1 MIKNMG
7 IIDRFARV
15 IIAGIIAVLFY
26 QDIIS
31 GYLGTVLVIL
41 GFVFVLTSLFSFC
54 PLYSLFGIKTCKTK

>member
-31 GYLGTVLVIL
+31 GYLGTALVIL

-54 PLYSLFGIKTCKTK
+54 PIYSLFGIKTCKTK